1 MILTKGNIINLSHV
15 LILFVLIYL
24 TKGQTQPNSLRL
36 VNGKRP
42 TQGRLE
48 IYHNNTWGSICD
60 DHFDNNASIVAC
72 KQLGFY
78 QSTKI
83 SLSRTNGY
91 FGAAPT
97 SYPIWLDDVT
107 CAGNENSLLNCQ
119 HKDFG
124 RQNCKHTEDVGV
136 DCDAALDANLQLRL
150 RDGTKGSEGRVEVFY
165 NNTWGT
171 ICDDEFDNNAAKLVC
186 AAVGYKLNTVAVP
199 ISSSYFGNAS
209 NLRIWLDDVKCT
221 GNEPGLGA
229 CSHKPW
235 GTNNCDHGEDAGV
248 FCLQGAT
255 AQPANVRV
263 RLAGGRNRYEGRVEI
278 YVYNRWGTICDDSFD
293 AREARVVCKMLGFN
307 RGGSVI
313 KGRTFGGRK
322 GPIWLD
328 DMECQGNESSL
339 LSCIHKPWGVNNCG
353 HDEDVAVM
361 CNSNTPPV
369 ISVRLAGGPTSQE
382 GRVEIQY
389 NGIWGT
395 VCDDHFDNSAAAV
408 VCRMLHLPFSGAVGY
423 SHSPYG
429 QGTGQILLDDVHC
442 IGTETTMLNCNHS
455 AIGTSNCKH
464 TEDVG
469 VKCQTN
475 SAKVNIRLKG
485 GPGNYAGRVEVF
497 YNNTWGTICDDAF
510 GYREAKVICTQLGL
524 NGTNAIAKGSSF
536 YGRGT
541 GPIQLDDLSCQ
552 GTEKNLALCGHR
564 GWGKSNCDHTED
576 ASVVCLASAPSGTT
590 NTTLRLVGGTTPS
603 SGRLEINYQGTWG
616 TVCDDLFDN
625 YAAQVVCRE
634 LGLPWQGAQVRPKA
648 YFGAGT
654 GQIVLDNVKCNGNE
668 TDISLCKHN
677 PFGQNNCGHTEDV
690 GVVCGTLK
698 RLRVRLVNGT
708 SSSNG
713 RVEVFYNHTWGTICD
728 DSFSNQ
734 AASVVCSMLGFR
746 RDAALSVAG
755 SQYGGGPG
763 PILLDDLKCTGT
775 ERSILQ
781 CRNKGWY
788 INNCDHTEDVGVVCN
803 AREPQLRLAN
813 GPNRFQGRVEINVGG
828 RWGTVC
834 DDKFDQNAA
843 SVVCRSLNLPSQNA
857 LPVTAAGF
865 GQGTGSIYLDEVTC
879 MGNESTILQCKTNAI
894 GDTDCDHTEDV
905 GVICRNTPAS
915 KNIQLRLTGG
925 NSTNAGLLQ
934 VNYGGKWGTVCDD
947 DFNSTAAKVVCNQ
960 LGVQFVQAVAV
971 SGSRYSTSNFQ
982 GPIWLDSVH
991 CGGTENSLANCGH
1004 DPWGVSDCDHTED
1017 VGIICETAQSLQV
1030 QVRLRGPKATA
1041 GRVEVLHAG
1050 VWGTVCDDGW
1060 GVPEATVVCHM
1071 LGFTNM
1077 IGVPV
1082 SNSYYGNGT
1091 GSIWIDDIDCNGTE
1105 TNLGQCQRKPWGQ
1118 NDCDHT
1124 EDASVI
1130 CIVPANAQTPTV
1142 RLVGGLTH
1150 TQGRV
1155 QVSYNGVWGSICDDS
1170 WDDRDA
1176 KVVCKMLG
1184 FSRGGRALTGI
1195 GTGTGPIWMDD
1206 VECLGSESNIQN
1218 CSFKGW
1224 GENDCDHTEDA
1235 GAYCNDGT
1243 IQNVTVRLANGG
1255 SSMEGRVEVNFGGQW
1270 GTVCDDAWTNS
1281 NAAVVC
1287 RMLGFSTDG
1296 ATAVLRAKYGQGS
1309 GKIIMDNV
1317 VCVGT
1322 ETNLGQCT
1330 FNGFGNNNCGHNED
1344 AGVRCQPRGH
1354 VTTNLNVRLVG
1365 GRSDNEGRVEVFY
1378 NNTWGTICDDY
1389 WDQREAQVICR
1400 MLGKPSYGALAKG
1413 NAFYG
1418 AGRGQIWLDNVN
1430 CVGNETS
1437 ISQCGSRGWGVNN
1450 CGHSEDASVS
1460 CSGRTATSPVRLVGG
1475 NTRYEGRVE
1484 VYHNSQWG
1492 TVCDDGANYH
1502 IAQVVCKQIF
1512 GYTRPTVAVKSRS
1525 YFGAGRGQIW
1535 LDDVKCSG
1543 NESSLDGCATRPWGQ
1558 SNCGHDEDLGVICRT
1573 QTYPLRLISPD
1584 HSPNKGRVE
1593 ILVNN
1598 TWGTVCDDMFDAK
1611 AASIVCAMAGY
1622 SRTGAVVKSG
1632 SVYGQGSGPILLDDV
1647 KCEGTESTI
1656 FQCSSKPIGSNN
1668 CRHRE
1673 DVGVQCQIETFQIRL
1688 TNGNNRQNGRVEV
1701 FYNNTWGTVCDDY
1714 FDARAAQVVCRMLGY
1729 PSTGALSKSRA
1740 FYGRG
1745 TGQIW
1750 LDNVR
1755 CSGNETS
1762 LSQCQHAPMGV
1773 TNCHHTEDVGV
1784 ICSGSVQSLTTR
1796 RPGQITG
1803 AAPTPNPSQ
1812 VYVRLVNGQD
1822 SFSGRVEVYAFGFWG
1837 TICDDQWNAHAAGV
1851 VCGMLGYQTTNAVAR
1866 TGAFYGE
1873 GTGHIWLDN
1882 TNCTGS
1888 ESSITQCRSNGW
1900 GQHNCGHN
1908 EDAGVVCSQATI
1920 PDNWLM
1926 ITDSKNKS
1934 IYRMDLTTGGYITIP
1949 LIGTDNPIAIDY
1961 DPLNRIV
1968 YWTDVGSKQIRKAN
1982 IDNRQVSTL
1991 LQLGSSSIPDGIAVD
2006 PTSQLVFYTD
2016 TGYDVIVAM
2025 RADGSASKV
2034 VVSQGLDQPRAICLD
2049 TLNGVMYWT
2058 DWGSSPKI
2066 EKANYDGS
2074 NRQILVNSSLGWP
2087 NGLALDTSAG
2097 KIYWIDGKTYKLES
2111 ANLDGTG
2118 RTTLLDE
2125 SRKSPHPHYFDLAKY
2140 QNTIYFTDWA
2150 AKSVRTISLTAG
2162 TSAGTVGPP
2171 TFGRLNG
2178 LAFHKNG
2185 YGITGQ
2191 NGCSSNSGC
2200 SHLCFPGPL
2209 KSKKCACPP
2218 ALSLQPDGLTC
2229 STAKSCPSFTLP
2241 ANAMVNPTNC
2251 STGPSPPGSNCTV
2264 VCRTGYQLYGQPR
2277 VTCASNGQWSGN
2289 VAYYFCRDTQAPLL
2303 SCPLDISAVAS
2314 QGSQTA
2320 TVKWD
2325 PPSPVDNSGK
2335 PVRVSQSLQ
2344 SPVTLGEGT
2353 YTVNVWASDV
2363 NGQSASCTFKI
2374 IIKILKCPQ
2383 LKAPSNGIIATPLCP
2398 NYYGAQCQVGCLQ
2411 GYQLIGGSGAVVC
2424 QTDAT
2429 NNAFW
2434 SPNNLQCQAMTCP
2447 DPLTPANGKL
2457 SCQTPYKVNTV
2468 CTQSCNPGYQAAYGT
2483 GSRMCSSSGQWTGQ
2497 LLSCMPANGNGYPVV
2512 SGRPPLNPGK
2522 QQAASPTT
2530 NNLNAGGITAGVVA
2544 GAVVIVL
2551 IIVGAIIFLKRMQYG
2566 SGSGG
2571 RGYEMSGMTN
2581 PNYSSTSS

>member
-1 MILTKGNIINLSHV
+1 SARLHDSMALYDVIFGVSHELTTWSSQIDPQV
-15 LILFVLIYL
+15 L
-24 TKGQTQPNSLRL
+24 
-36 VNGKRP
+36 
-42 TQGRLE
+42 
-48 IYHNNTWGSICD
+48 TWSMGTC
-60 DHFDNNASIVAC
+60 
-72 KQLGFY
+72 
-78 QSTKI
+78 
-83 SLSRTNGY
+83 
-91 FGAAPT
+91 T
-97 SYPIWLDDVT
+97 S
-107 CAGNENSLLNCQ
+107 
-119 HKDFG
+119 
-124 RQNCKHTEDVGV
+124 
-136 DCDAALDANLQLRL
+136 LDANLQLRL

-171 ICDDEFDNNAAKLVC
+171 ICDDEFDNKAAKLVC

-248 FCLQGAT
+248 FCLQGEFDY
-255 AQPANVRV
+255 QMIKPANVRV

-307 RGGSVI
+307 SY
-313 KGRTFGGRK
+313 
-322 GPIWLD
+322 PIFRFLKQNTAVTG
-328 DMECQGNESSL
+328 EISSL
-339 LSCIHKPWGVNNCG
+339 SFW
-353 HDEDVAVM
+353 
-361 CNSNTPPV
+361 S
-369 ISVRLAGGPTSQE
+369 S
-382 GRVEIQY
+382 
-389 NGIWGT
+389 
-395 VCDDHFDNSAAAV
+395 
-408 VCRMLHLPFSGAVGY
+408 SGAVGY

-469 VKCQTN
+469 VKCQTSVPDGRIY

-708 SSSNG
+708 SSASG

-763 PILLDDLKCTGT
+763 PILLDDLQCTGT

-843 SVVCRSLNLPSQNA
+843 SVVCRSLNLPSKKELPSQNA

-905 GVICRNTPAS
+905 GVICSNTPAS

-1017 VGIICETAQSLQV
+1017 VGIICETAQSLQAL
-1030 QVRLRGPKATA
+1030 QS
-1041 GRVEVLHAG
+1041 
-1050 VWGTVCDDGW
+1050 
-1060 GVPEATVVCHM
+1060 
-1071 LGFTNM
+1071 FTKLYKYDWC
-1077 IGVPV
+1077 
-1082 SNSYYGNGT
+1082 SNLLFYS
-1091 GSIWIDDIDCNGTE
+1091 S
-1105 TNLGQCQRKPWGQ
+1105 
-1118 NDCDHT
+1118 
-1124 EDASVI
+1124 
-1130 CIVPANAQTPTV
+1130 VPANAQTPTV

-1150 TQGRV
+1150 AQGRV

-1184 FSRGGRALTGI
+1184 FSREKSGGRALTGI

-1287 RMLGFSTDG
+1287 RMLGFST
-1296 ATAVLRAKYGQGS
+1296 S
-1309 GKIIMDNV
+1309 
-1317 VCVGT
+1317 
-1322 ETNLGQCT
+1322 
-1330 FNGFGNNNCGHNED
+1330 
-1344 AGVRCQPRGH
+1344 
-1354 VTTNLNVRLVG
+1354 
-1365 GRSDNEGRVEVFY
+1365 
-1378 NNTWGTICDDY
+1378 
-1389 WDQREAQVICR
+1389 
-1400 MLGKPSYGALAKG
+1400 
-1413 NAFYG
+1413 
-1418 AGRGQIWLDNVN
+1418 
-1430 CVGNETS
+1430 
-1437 ISQCGSRGWGVNN
+1437 
-1450 CGHSEDASVS
+1450 
-1460 CSGRTATSPVRLVGG
+1460 
-1475 NTRYEGRVE
+1475 
-1484 VYHNSQWG
+1484 
-1492 TVCDDGANYH
+1492 
-1502 IAQVVCKQIF
+1502 
-1512 GYTRPTVAVKSRS
+1512 
-1525 YFGAGRGQIW
+1525 
-1535 LDDVKCSG
+1535 
-1543 NESSLDGCATRPWGQ
+1543 
-1558 SNCGHDEDLGVICRT
+1558 
-1573 QTYPLRLISPD
+1573 
-1584 HSPNKGRVE
+1584 NKGSSGLKDQE
-1593 ILVNN
+1593 CQHYM
-1598 TWGTVCDDMFDAK
+1598 G
-1611 AASIVCAMAGY
+1611 
-1622 SRTGAVVKSG
+1622 RTGAVVKSG
-1632 SVYGQGSGPILLDDV
+1632 GVYGQGSGPILLDDV

-1673 DVGVQCQIETFQIRL
+1673 DVGVQCQIDAKETFQVRL

-1701 FYNNTWGTVCDDY
+1701 LYNNTWGTVCDDY

-1784 ICSGSVQSLTTR
+1784 ICSGSIQSLTTS
-1796 RPGQITG
+1796 RPGHITG

-1908 EDAGVVCSQATI
+1908 EDAGVICSQDI
-1920 PDNWLM
+1920 VIVCPQ
-1926 ITDSKNKS
+1926 S
-1934 IYRMDLTTGGYITIP
+1934 GY
-1949 LIGTDNPIAIDY
+1949 
-1961 DPLNRIV
+1961 
-1968 YWTDVGSKQIRKAN
+1968 
-1982 IDNRQVSTL
+1982 
-1991 LQLGSSSIPDGIAVD
+1991 LGSSSIPDGIAVD

-2097 KIYWIDGKTYKLES
+2097 FVT
-2111 ANLDGTG
+2111 
-2118 RTTLLDE
+2118 
-2125 SRKSPHPHYFDLAKY
+2125 
-2140 QNTIYFTDWA
+2140 
-2150 AKSVRTISLTAG
+2150 
-2162 TSAGTVGPP
+2162 
-2171 TFGRLNG
+2171 
-2178 LAFHKNG
+2178 
-2185 YGITGQ
+2185 
-2191 NGCSSNSGC
+2191 
-2200 SHLCFPGPL
+2200 
-2209 KSKKCACPP
+2209 
-2218 ALSLQPDGLTC
+2218 QPI
-2229 STAKSCPSFTLP
+2229 KQ
-2241 ANAMVNPTNC
+2241 MQWE
-2251 STGPSPPGSNCTV
+2251 
-2264 VCRTGYQLYGQPR
+2264 QL
-2277 VTCASNGQWSGN
+2277 
-2289 VAYYFCRDTQAPLL
+2289 DTQAPLL

-2483 GSRMCSSSGQWTGQ
+2483 GSRMCSASGQWTGQ

-2530 NNLNAGGITAGVVA
+2530 NNVNAGGITAGVVA

-2551 IIVGAIIFLKRMQYG
+2551 IIVAAIIFLKRMQYG